1 MPTRARNFLWVGSHT
16 GIDLVNT
23 AAVDDRGD
31 PVDLVP
37 DFVAL
42 VDWAHAAELI
52 DADVARKCRTAAAPQ
67 QGDVLAWFRTLRA
80 SLRALLERGDDD
92 PSGGRA
98 LDAVVGDVAVRLGY
112 RPSQSASD
120 TPVVAERPLERLRL
134 ALAVAALDA
143 TRLDRSRIRS
153 CARRRCI
160 LLYYDTTK
168 NRSRRWCDM
177 AVCGNRAK
185 ASSHYRRARPPG
197 SAPAARK
204 ESMTPGAG

>member
-1 MPTRARNFLWVGSHT
+1 MATRASNFLWVGSHT

-23 AAVDDRGD
+23 EAADDGGD
-31 PVDLVP
+31 PVELVP
-37 DFVAL
+37 DFIAL
-42 VDWAHAAELI
+42 VEWAHAAELI
-52 DADVARKCRTAAAPQ
+52 DADVVRQCRIAAAPQ
-67 QGDVLAWFRTLRA
+67 QRNVLAWFRTLRA

-92 PSGGRA
+92 PSVGRR
-98 LDAVVGDVAVRLGY
+98 LDAVVGDVPVRLGY
-112 RPSQSASD
+112 RPSQSAND
-120 TPVVAERPLERLRL
+120 ARVIAERPLERLRL

-153 CARRRCI
+153 CANRRCI

-185 ASSHYRRARPPG
+185 ASAHYHRANEV
-197 SAPAARK
+197 ATM
-204 ESMTPGAG
+204 ESMGAGAG